1 MTRSDTTLLL
11 EAVRAGDPG
20 AHDELLR
27 VVYTELRA
35 MAAIRMRG
43 ERGDHTLQAT
53 ALANEAWMRLVDG
66 PTTWES
72 RAHFFGA
79 ASEAMRRIL
88 VDYARE
94 RQAQKRGGKRRRVT
108 LSELVAGVEDSDI
121 DILALE
127 QALVALEREQPRLR
141 RVVEMRF
148 FVGMTVDDVAETL
161 HVSKATVKRDWSYAR
176 AWLYDFM
183 SRTPEP

>member
-1 MTRSDTTLLL
+1 MSRSETTLLL
-11 EAVRAGDPG
+11 EAIRAGDEA
-20 AHDELLR
+20 AHDELFR
-27 VVYTELRA
+27 VVYHELRA
-35 MAAIRMRG
+35 MAAIQMRS

-66 PTTWES
+66 PIAWES

-94 RQAQKRGGKRRRVT
+94 RQAKKRGGKRQRVT
-108 LSELVAGVEDSDI
+108 LSELVAGFEDTDV

-127 QALVALEREQPRLR
+127 QALRALEGEQPRLR
-141 RVVEMRF
+141 QVVEMRF
-148 FVGMTVDDVAETL
+148 FIGMTVDDVAETL
-161 HVSKATVKRDWSYAR
+161 GISKATVKRDWSYAR

-183 SRTPEP
+183 SRTPES